1 MDIWHTSLSDIRSC
15 KIRILIAPDK
25 FKGSLGARRAGRALA
40 RGLQK
45 SFPAAHITT
54 LPLADG
60 GEGSLEVLQRPLGLK
75 RVECR
80 VRDPLFRPRS
90 AVYGYAGGRAYIEM
104 AAASGLQLLSPEERD
119 PLQTSSYGTG
129 ELIADALRRGAREI
143 YIFAGGSATTDA
155 GLGMAAALG
164 FRFMDSRGREL
175 PPLGSSLEKLEQIL
189 PPHGNFTRGARFFL
203 LADVDNPLYGE
214 EGAARVYA
222 AQKGADAAGVE
233 RLDEGLRCFARV
245 AEKMGGAKIASV
257 PGSGAAG
264 GLGAGALFFLDA
276 EIGGALRAILE
287 WLHFEAHLRQS
298 DLVVSGEGRLDGQTL
313 RGKVV
318 SGVARLCRRH
328 GKTLALVCG
337 QSLLTPA
344 QIRGQLG
351 VRALRLLMDGKT
363 DAREAMA
370 DAARLA
376 EQRAFELG
384 EMLKKER

>member
-1 MDIWHTSLSDIRSC
+1 M
-15 KIRILIAPDK
+15 
-25 FKGSLGARRAGRALA
+25 
-40 RGLQK
+40 QK
-45 SFPAAHITT
+45 SFPAALITT

-60 GEGSLEVLQRPLGLK
+60 GEGSLEVLCRPLGLK
-75 RVECR
+75 QVECR

-90 AVYGYAGGRAYIEM
+90 AVYGYAGDRAYIEM

-119 PLQTSSYGTG
+119 PLKTSSYGTG

-164 FRFMDSRGREL
+164 YRFMDNRGREL
-175 PPLGSSLEKLEQIL
+175 PPLGASLEKLEQIL
-189 PPHGNFTRGARFFL
+189 PPDGDFTRGVRFFL
-203 LADVDNPLYGE
+203 LADVDNLLYGE

-222 AQKGADAAGVE
+222 AQKGADAAGVKS
-233 RLDEGLRCFARV
+233 LDEGLRRFARV
-245 AEKMGGAKIASV
+245 AEKMGGAKIAST

-264 GLGAGALFFLDA
+264 GLGAGALFFLNA
-276 EIGGALRAILE
+276 GIGGALSAILE
-287 WLHFEAHLRQS
+287 WLHFEEHLRQS
-298 DLVVSGEGRLDGQTL
+298 DLVISGEGRLDGQTL

-328 GKTLALVCG
+328 DKILALVCG
-337 QSLLTPA
+337 QSRLSPA

-363 DAREAMA
+363 GAREAMDA
-370 DAARLA
+370 AARLA

-384 EMLKKER
+384 EMLKKEL